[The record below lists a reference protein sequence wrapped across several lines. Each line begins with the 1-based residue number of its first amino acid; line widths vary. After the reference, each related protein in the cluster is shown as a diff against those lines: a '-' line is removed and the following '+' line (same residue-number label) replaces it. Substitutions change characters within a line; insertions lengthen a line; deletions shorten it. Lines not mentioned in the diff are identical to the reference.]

1 MPSKSLDE
9 KQRMASHAGQM
20 RALNSA
26 EEQQPALLS
35 SSLSSSSSPLSNM
48 GQVPNTEGNFT
59 YYVIYVVIYVD
70 GPILTKALLLQYL

>member
-35 SSLSSSSSPLSNM
+35 SSSSSPLSNM